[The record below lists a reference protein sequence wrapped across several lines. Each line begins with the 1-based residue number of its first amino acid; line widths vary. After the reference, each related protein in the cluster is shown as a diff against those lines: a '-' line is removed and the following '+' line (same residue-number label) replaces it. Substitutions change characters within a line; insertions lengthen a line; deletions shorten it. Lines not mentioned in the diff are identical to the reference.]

1 MAQGTGNTPEEQKQV
16 IQETLISVGAKI
28 SEAIRDAVQSAAD
41 NIDATIFQKLGK
53 SLTTSF
59 SNLAKFS
66 EQAANNS
73 FKISQGLLSSEGLSK
88 QLVDLEEKKLTL
100 ARQKKLADDLGITG
114 LTKAYNQSLK
124 SLEAQE
130 RLLLSD
136 KAITDSVEKRIGLT
150 GKLAASIGQIP
161 GLGKLVDAK
170 SLEQE
175 LRKSAVVLDDSG
187 NLIETNIGKIG
198 MMGKGFSI
206 VGSQIRKNI
215 LDPLNVVKFLVSQ
228 FLDINKASVDLQ
240 RLTGQ
245 LGTNM
250 DVFANGAASATQI
263 LETQAEITRQVGLNA
278 QNAFSYDVLANAA
291 DLKVEM
297 GLAADE
303 AGAFAMIAQT
313 SGNSVDSVV
322 DSVVSTTSAFNGANR
337 SAISQG
343 QILRDVAKTSNSIK
357 LSLGNN
363 PKALA
368 DAASQARRLGVDLN
382 GLNNIASSLLD
393 FESSIEKE
401 LEAQLL
407 TGNQINL
414 SKARELA
421 LNNDLEGVGKE
432 LFKNTVDIE
441 KFGRMNRLQQDA
453 QAAALGMTRDQL
465 AQTAYLRGIESKMTS
480 EQAAAAAGVVAEDM
494 KRLEIQQ
501 NFTASLNKIT
511 AVLAPIMEKIGELMS
526 IPFLGPA
533 IAGAIIF
540 IPMLGTIA
548 SSITSIIGLFTAKT
562 AATVADTTA
571 TITQAGANTGLA
583 TSQTAVVTTGNA
595 TSGVF
600 ARMGTA
606 LGSFGA
612 SAAAASPVLLSIAAV
627 AAGIGVAFAGV
638 GFALMQIPKILEMIT
653 AEKAMGMILLG
664 QAFSGLAVGLAAVA
678 LSGLAALPV
687 LYGLKTLG
695 LLGGEATA
703 QTSVTE
709 SHQGAPQ
716 TMTFEPLVNE
726 IKLMRQEMGSLLKQ
740 LVAKE
745 LVVKIDSYDVIQS
758 CQISKVGQ

>member
-709 SHQGAPQ
+709 SPQGAPQ

-758 CQISKVGQ
+758 GQISKVGQ

>member
-1 MAQGTGNTPEEQKQV
+1 
-16 IQETLISVGAKI
+16 
-28 SEAIRDAVQSAAD
+28 
-41 NIDATIFQKLGK
+41 
-53 SLTTSF
+53 
-59 SNLAKFS
+59 
-66 EQAANNS
+66 
-73 FKISQGLLSSEGLSK
+73 
-88 QLVDLEEKKLTL
+88 
-100 ARQKKLADDLGITG
+100 
-114 LTKAYNQSLK
+114 
-124 SLEAQE
+124 
-130 RLLLSD
+130 
-136 KAITDSVEKRIGLT
+136 
-150 GKLAASIGQIP
+150 
-161 GLGKLVDAK
+161 
-170 SLEQE
+170 
-175 LRKSAVVLDDSG
+175 
-187 NLIETNIGKIG
+187 

-709 SHQGAPQ
+709 SPQGAPQ

-758 CQISKVGQ
+758 GQISKVGQ

>member
-1 MAQGTGNTPEEQKQV
+1 
-16 IQETLISVGAKI
+16 
-28 SEAIRDAVQSAAD
+28 
-41 NIDATIFQKLGK
+41 
-53 SLTTSF
+53 
-59 SNLAKFS
+59 
-66 EQAANNS
+66 
-73 FKISQGLLSSEGLSK
+73 
-88 QLVDLEEKKLTL
+88 
-100 ARQKKLADDLGITG
+100 
-114 LTKAYNQSLK
+114 
-124 SLEAQE
+124 
-130 RLLLSD
+130 
-136 KAITDSVEKRIGLT
+136 
-150 GKLAASIGQIP
+150 
-161 GLGKLVDAK
+161 
-170 SLEQE
+170 
-175 LRKSAVVLDDSG
+175 
-187 NLIETNIGKIG
+187 
-198 MMGKGFSI
+198 
-206 VGSQIRKNI
+206 
-215 LDPLNVVKFLVSQ
+215 
-228 FLDINKASVDLQ
+228 
-240 RLTGQ
+240 
-245 LGTNM
+245 
-250 DVFANGAASATQI
+250 
-263 LETQAEITRQVGLNA
+263 
-278 QNAFSYDVLANAA
+278 
-291 DLKVEM
+291 
-297 GLAADE
+297 
-303 AGAFAMIAQT
+303 
-313 SGNSVDSVV
+313 
-322 DSVVSTTSAFNGANR
+322 
-337 SAISQG
+337 
-343 QILRDVAKTSNSIK
+343 
-357 LSLGNN
+357 
-363 PKALA
+363 
-368 DAASQARRLGVDLN
+368 
-382 GLNNIASSLLD
+382 
-393 FESSIEKE
+393 
-401 LEAQLL
+401 
-407 TGNQINL
+407 
-414 SKARELA
+414 

-709 SHQGAPQ
+709 SPQGAPQ

-758 CQISKVGQ
+758 GQISKVGQ